1 MAKFEQKYSENH
13 ENNATTTYPVISVL
27 AVYNLYLVLCFVSLF
42 VCPMSDL
49 NKNTPLTDLP
59 EMLIGELVKPQALDF
74 IEKVSFQDKAGFPSC
89 ILAFI
94 LSHCYSKL
102 RAQYKT
108 QDTSA

>member
-13 ENNATTTYPVISVL
+13 ENNATATYPVISVL

-59 EMLIGELVKPQALDF
+59 EMLIGELVKTTGVGLYRESF
-74 IEKVSFQDKAGFPSC
+74 VSRQSWVPK
-89 ILAFI
+89 L
-94 LSHCYSKL
+94 YSRVYFVTL
-102 RAQYKT
+102 LQ
-108 QDTSA
+108 